1 MSDALGSLEQ
11 TMNGE
16 FKSGLISTMNLT
28 TLRSKLSQ
36 LETEKADIDGQYKG
50 LIENSKLGATSRT
63 NLANAKGELDTAH
76 DQLVAKINSAVADN
90 LMTEAELQEINRLI
104 SHYAETLRAYS
115 EIAQQA
121 NADIA
126 LNLAQGAIAA
136 LNQEDIF
143 NKLTNNGEV
152 QGIYLQDGKVYINGE
167 YINTRNL
174 KAVRNDGTETFKI
187 DSEGNVHLRAATFYL
202 VGDGGTSTNIP
213 TKNEVY
219 NKVEIDDKFQE
230 IEERHMY
237 RIEIHSS
244 NGVIFKNG
252 IINTILSVKLYNW
265 DKEITEEVDP
275 TRFIWTRIS
284 NDQQGDLVWNN
295 QHAIGSK
302 SVSITASD
310 VKARATFNVDF
321 VDENGQSLLA

>member
-1 MSDALGSLEQ
+1 MKKRKNKKQETNILLTVLVSI
-11 TMNGE
+11 
-16 FKSGLISTMNLT
+16 FIGLIL
-28 TLRSKLSQ
+28 LL
-36 LETEKADIDGQYKG
+36 
-50 LIENSKLGATSRT
+50 
-63 NLANAKGELDTAH
+63 
-76 DQLVAKINSAVADN
+76 LVA
-90 LMTEAELQEINRLI
+90 
-104 SHYAETLRAYS
+104 
-115 EIAQQA
+115 
-121 NADIA
+121 
-126 LNLAQGAIAA
+126 
-136 LNQEDIF
+136 
-143 NKLTNNGEV
+143 
-152 QGIYLQDGKVYINGE
+152 
-167 YINTRNL
+167 
-174 KAVRNDGTETFKI
+174 
-187 DSEGNVHLRAATFYL
+187 
-202 VGDGGTSTNIP
+202 STT
-213 TKNEVY
+213 TKDEVY